1 MQITSARLRQIIKE
15 ELDAALEER
24 PLTQREREFQ
34 SLQAKP
40 QARAKGEV
48 AGSADTKQIQN
59 LTQRLFKLEKAF
71 EQIGGIEQIVKLTR
85 RVYALEQGRK
95 GAMNEL
101 SAGEAR
107 IGSMES
113 GPDLLA
119 HAAFKVLVDG
129 RNNREENPLALS
141 TLFDSEQGAV
151 IRYLRELGMDD
162 RRIKR
167 TMRHVRSVMGGGQF
181 RSPDGDV
188 FTLVPATVRVGPTKG
203 ERGLYLK

>member
-1 MQITSARLRQIIKE
+1 MQITSAKLRQIIKE

-95 GAMNEL
+95 
-101 SAGEAR
+101 
-107 IGSMES
+107 
-113 GPDLLA
+113 
-119 HAAFKVLVDG
+119 
-129 RNNREENPLALS
+129 
-141 TLFDSEQGAV
+141 
-151 IRYLRELGMDD
+151 
-162 RRIKR
+162 
-167 TMRHVRSVMGGGQF
+167 
-181 RSPDGDV
+181 
-188 FTLVPATVRVGPTKG
+188 
-203 ERGLYLK
+203 

>member
-40 QARAKGEV
+40 QGRAKGEV

-59 LTQRLFKLEKAF
+59 LTQRLFTLEKAF

-95 GAMNEL
+95 
-101 SAGEAR
+101 
-107 IGSMES
+107 
-113 GPDLLA
+113 
-119 HAAFKVLVDG
+119 
-129 RNNREENPLALS
+129 
-141 TLFDSEQGAV
+141 
-151 IRYLRELGMDD
+151 
-162 RRIKR
+162 
-167 TMRHVRSVMGGGQF
+167 
-181 RSPDGDV
+181 
-188 FTLVPATVRVGPTKG
+188 
-203 ERGLYLK
+203 